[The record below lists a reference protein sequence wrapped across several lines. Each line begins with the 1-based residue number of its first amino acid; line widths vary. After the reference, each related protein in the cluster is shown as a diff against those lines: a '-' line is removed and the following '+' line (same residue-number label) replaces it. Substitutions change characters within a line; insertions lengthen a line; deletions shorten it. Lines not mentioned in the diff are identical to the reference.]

1 VRRRHAPR
9 EESAGVGEGGRMV
22 FATGH
27 LDDLVALKL
36 FDQVRLL
43 HAMPTIAQAELT
55 IDVLARTVHLTV
67 L

>member
-1 VRRRHAPR
+1 
-9 EESAGVGEGGRMV
+9 MV
-22 FATGH
+22 FAAGD

-43 HAMPTIAQAELT
+43 VAIPAIAQAELT
-55 IDVLARTVHLTV
+55 IDVLTRTVHLTV